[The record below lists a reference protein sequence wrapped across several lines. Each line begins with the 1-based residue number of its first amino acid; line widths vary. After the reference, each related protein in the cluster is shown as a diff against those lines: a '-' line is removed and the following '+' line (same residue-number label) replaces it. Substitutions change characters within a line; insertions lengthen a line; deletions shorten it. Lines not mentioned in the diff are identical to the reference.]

1 MKENHHQNQSDK
13 SACVVLVSV
22 LLWCSTSAGQL
33 VRKSFFPSTTQS
45 LINVTTLFSLETD
58 RENNTTLGGTS
69 SSVRVSLGEFVSTCE
84 LENAV
89 EGELLQ
95 SSQVSPSAE
104 VVLVG
109 GWTVEPTRRMLLI
122 FVGLELNICTNQV

>member
-33 VRKSFFPSTTQS
+33 VRKSFFHSTTQS
-45 LINVTTLFSLETD
+45 LIDVTTLFSLDTD
-58 RENNTTLGGTS
+58 GENNTTLGGT

-122 FVGLELNICTNQV
+122 FVGLELNIFTNQV

>member
-1 MKENHHQNQSDK
+1 MEENHHHNQSDK

-45 LINVTTLFSLETD
+45 LVNVTTLFSLDTD

-69 SSVRVSLGEFVSTCE
+69 SVRVSLEEFVSTCE

-122 FVGLELNICTNQV
+122 FVGLELNIFTNQV

>member
-45 LINVTTLFSLETD
+45 LIDVTTLFSLDTD
-58 RENNTTLGGTS
+58 RENNTTLGGT

-89 EGELLQ
+89 EGELLP

-122 FVGLELNICTNQV
+122 FVGLELNIFTNQV